1 MRRVTRSINPD
12 IMAIKPRPPICINT
26 KITACPKV
34 LQVETVGSV
43 TSPVT
48 HVDVVAVKSASKY
61 GTLCPVAEL
70 IGNTKRILPIKIT
83 PKKLNKM
90 ICVVE
95 NLNLFSLCKV
105 LTSFRK
111 SCFVIGYELS

>member
-1 MRRVTRSINPD
+1 M
-12 IMAIKPRPPICINT
+12 
-26 KITACPKV
+26 
-34 LQVETVGSV
+34 LHVETVGSV

-70 IGNTKRILPIKIT
+70 IGNAKRILPIKIT

-105 LTSFRK
+105 LTSFHK
-111 SCFVIGYELS
+111 MNDKKQIVLCGKISKIFYN

>member
-1 MRRVTRSINPD
+1 M
-12 IMAIKPRPPICINT
+12 
-26 KITACPKV
+26 
-34 LQVETVGSV
+34 LHVETVGSV

-105 LTSFRK
+105 LTSFPVLCE
-111 SCFVIGYELS
+111 CFLGGVRGTLFAKKVPPQSLIKHSYKL

>member
-1 MRRVTRSINPD
+1 M
-12 IMAIKPRPPICINT
+12 
-26 KITACPKV
+26 
-34 LQVETVGSV
+34 LHVETVGSV

-70 IGNTKRILPIKIT
+70 IGNAKRILPIKIT

-105 LTSFRK
+105 LTSFP
-111 SCFVIGYELS
+111 CFMRVLLGRGAGDLFREKGSPAIFLKLLFAKYNSQVGVELQD